1 MTNKKASIF
10 DKAKK
15 NAVVKTAKKSD
26 EKPRVTI
33 DNPEFFDKIAELQ
46 VLNAN
51 LKRDKAKADILAD
64 EVKELGIEAWTKMYE
79 DGGKNP
85 DTIMLENVNED
96 GDTAQA
102 MFMVTDKY
110 IKIDESRAEQLKEA
124 YSDDIVTEET
134 TFAFDAKMLEKYA
147 DVISELIENC
157 DKIKTADKGKLI
169 AATTAYTVAK
179 GVVDKLDK
187 YGDVAT
193 MVQEVK
199 PIVMM
204 KNVEVI
210 KG

>member
-110 IKIDESRAEQLKEA
+110 IKIDEARAEQLKET
-124 YSDDIVTEET
+124 YSDDIVTEGT

>member
-1 MTNKKASIF
+1 MASIF

-15 NAVVKTAKKSD
+15 NQVVKSAKKSD

-33 DNPEFFDKIAELQ
+33 DNSEFFDKIAELQ

-51 LKRDKAKADILAD
+51 LKRDKAKADLISD
-64 EVKELGIEAWTKMYE
+64 QVKELGMEAWTKMYE
-79 DGGKNP
+79 DQGKNP
-85 DTIMLENVNED
+85 DTIMLENINED

-110 IKIDESRAEQLKEA
+110 IKIDEARAEQLKETYGDNIIA
-124 YSDDIVTEET
+124 EAT
-134 TFAFDAKMLEKYA
+134 TFAFDEKMLEKYA

-157 DKIKTADKGKLI
+157 DKIKTADKAKLI
-169 AATTAYTVAK
+169 AAATTYTIAK

-187 YGDVAT
+187 YGDVGT

-204 KNVEVI
+204 KNVEII